1 MKKLKLGDKS
11 VNLQIWDTA
20 GQERFRTI
28 TKTYYT
34 NSHGIMLTYSVTDQ
48 KSFLNIQ
55 NWIKQIQANAQNNI
69 CKILVG
75 NKCDCKPEERKVS
88 FQEGQKL
95 AEEFGLEFF
104 EVSAKNDINVEE
116 SFMKLTEVTMN
127 VWGDK
132 MKGILKKKRSNTVL
146 SKEAPKQNK
155 CCK

>member
-1 MKKLKLGDKS
+1 MKRLTVGDKS
-11 VNLQIWDTA
+11 VSLQIWDTA

-55 NWIKQIQANAQNNI
+55 NWIKQIQANAQTNI

-88 FQEGQKL
+88 YQEGKKL

-104 EVSAKNDINVEE
+104 EVSAKNDINVEQ
-116 SFMKLTEVTMN
+116 SFLKLTEITMDQWGEKVKKMLKRRTSN
-127 VWGDK
+127 V
-132 MKGILKKKRSNTVL
+132 LKKP
-146 SKEAPKQNK
+146 EPKKDK
-155 CCK
+155 CCGK